1 MIHIYLQL
9 KKKTQQ
15 FFSTVTSAVVFDK
28 VAHMSVI
35 HIAKKQEILN
45 IMDHF

>member
-1 MIHIYLQL
+1 MLNDTYLSTI

-15 FFSTVTSAVVFDK
+15 FFSTVTSTVVFDK

-35 HIAKKQEILN
+35 HKAK
-45 IMDHF
+45 